1 MAISGVERLVQYAR
15 ELELEPAQTS
25 RRARPSEP
33 SRPASEASGDG
44 IKLSL
49 SSAVTETAPAAE
61 VAAPLTVSEPP
72 VNARRESS
80 DAASNAPRRGS
91 AADVYQRQG
100 SATLGQR
107 IAIRA

>member
-15 ELELEPAQTS
+15 ELELEPAQAS
-25 RRARPSEP
+25 RRARPPEP

-61 VAAPLTVSEPP
+61 VIASLTVSEPP
-72 VNARRESS
+72 VVARRESS
-80 DAASNAPRRGS
+80 EAASNAPRRGS
-91 AADVYQRQG
+91 AADIYQRQG
-100 SATLGQR
+100 SVPLGQR

>member
-15 ELELEPAQTS
+15 ELELETAQTS
-25 RRARPSEP
+25 RRARPPEP

-72 VNARRESS
+72 FTARRESS
-80 DAASNAPRRGS
+80 DTDSNAPRRGS
-91 AADVYQRQG
+91 AVDVYQRQV
-100 SATLGQR
+100 SAPLGQR